1 MEKEII
7 FIRKEGFGYQ
17 MVEMTEQ
24 EWAVISKAASM
35 GWIAKDIEF
44 SKDFVKPNTSEGKAF
59 KF

>member
-35 GWIAKDIEF
+35 GWITKDIEF
-44 SKDFVKPNTSEGKAF
+44 SKDFVKPDTSKDKAF